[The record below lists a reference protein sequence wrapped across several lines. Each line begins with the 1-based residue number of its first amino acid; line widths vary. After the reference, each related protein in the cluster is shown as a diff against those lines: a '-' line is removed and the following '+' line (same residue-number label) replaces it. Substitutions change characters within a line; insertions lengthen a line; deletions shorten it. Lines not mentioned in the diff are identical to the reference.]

1 MQKNKKM
8 NRLYLKTTV
17 AGMLLLISSSF
28 TTLKAQQQR
37 EVGDFTGI
45 HAGDPLKIILSQSDQ
60 TTVKVDAPENIQSS
74 VKTEVRDGIL
84 SISTDGNIPDDQ
96 NITILIT
103 VKTLN
108 SLENSG
114 IAEIKSEN
122 KLICEQLKIVSQGV
136 GNINLEVEAKEIQ
149 STLSGAG
156 HITLRGSTQVLN
168 ATVSGAGGLKATDLE
183 ANKVVANVSGAG
195 DAKVNAI
202 QSLNADVS
210 GAGSVIYK
218 GNPIDRVVNIS
229 GVGSVRESKSGN
241 GEETANDTTKVKWGN
256 KKITIIDEDDDDD
269 DNDDDVFGKGK
280 KHRDSGDFKN
290 WTGLDLG
297 VNGYLNN
304 KASIN
309 PPVGGEFLELNY
321 AKSIQVG
328 LNVFQKNFHVIRNY
342 VNIYTGLGI
351 NFNHYA
357 LERDVTLRSDTPYL
371 TATVDS
377 SIQFKKNKLNVTYLK
392 APLMLEFNTSKNPNN
407 NFHIAV
413 GGELLYRIYAV
424 TKQSYELNNKRVHVK
439 QKGAYHLE
447 PFIYNLVARVG
458 YNSISVYASYG
469 ITRLFKYDQAP
480 QVYPFAA
487 GITFSI

>member
-1 MQKNKKM
+1 M
-8 NRLYLKTTV
+8 NRIYFKTKL
-17 AGMLLLISSSF
+17 AGMLLLISSSL
-28 TTLKAQQQR
+28 TTLKAQQLR
-37 EVGDFTGI
+37 EVGDFSGI
-45 HAGDPLKIILSQSDQ
+45 QAGDPLKIVISQSDQ
-60 TTVKVDAPENIQSS
+60 ATVKVDAPENVQSAI
-74 VKTEVRDGIL
+74 KTEVKDGIL

-103 VKTLN
+103 VKSLN

-122 KLICEQLKIVSQGV
+122 KLICEQLKILSQGV

-156 HITLRGSTQVLN
+156 HITLKGNTQVLT
-168 ATVSGAGGLKATDLE
+168 ATVSGAGGLKASDLE
-183 ANKVVANVSGAG
+183 ANKVNATVSGAG

-210 GAGSVIYK
+210 GAGSIIYK

-241 GEETANDTTKVKWGN
+241 GEETASDTTKVKWGK

-269 DNDDDVFGKGK
+269 EDDDNGISKGMK
-280 KHRDSGDFKN
+280 GRNYGDFKN

-297 VNGYLNN
+297 VNGYLSH
-304 KASIN
+304 KASLN
-309 PPVGGEFLELNY
+309 TPPGGEFLELNY

-328 LNVFQKNFHVIRNY
+328 LNVFQKNFHIIHNY
-342 VNIYTGLGI
+342 LNIYTGLGI

-357 LERDVTLRSDTPYL
+357 LERDVTLKSNTSSL
-371 TATVDS
+371 TASVDS
-377 SIQFKKNKLNVTYLK
+377 SIHFKKNKLNATYLK
-392 APLMLEFNTSKNPNN
+392 LPLMLEVNTSKNPNH

-413 GGELLYRIYAV
+413 GAELLYRIYAV
-424 TKQSYELNNKRVHVK
+424 TKQSYESDNKRIQVK
-439 QKGAYHLE
+439 QKNDYHLE

-458 YNSISVYASYG
+458 YNNISVYASYG
-469 ITRLFKYDQAP
+469 ITRLFKYNQAP

-487 GITFSI
+487 GITFAI